1 MNAGLFDPWTLLAG
15 LVAYGVAVLLAT
27 LLVFGT
33 YRINTLLASRLEQER
48 LLLSGHRSIAISL
61 GSVMLSQAILM
72 RHAVFPAMAVLRDLF
87 LVRLSPGVVL
97 ASLAQCALFFVIVS
111 LASIASVVLAVSMFT
126 RLTGKIPEH
135 EEILKDNQAVAIFFA
150 CALLS
155 ITLIL
160 NEGMEDLSRSLI
172 PAGPTGIVRLP

>member
-1 MNAGLFDPWTLLAG
+1 MNAGLLDPWTLLAG
-15 LVAYGVAVLLAT
+15 LVAYAVAVLLAT
-27 LLVFGT
+27 TLVFLT
-33 YRINTLLASRLEQER
+33 YRINTLLTNKLEQER
-48 LLLSGHRSIAISL
+48 LLLAGHRSIAIAL
-61 GSVMLSQAILM
+61 GAVMVCQAILM
-72 RHAVFPAMAVLRDLF
+72 RHAVFPTMAVLRDLF

-97 ASLAQCALFFVIVS
+97 VSLGQCLAFFVIVG
-111 LASIASVVLAVSMFT
+111 LASIGSVGLAVSMFT

-135 EEILKDNQAVAIFFA
+135 DEIMKDNLAVAIFFA
-150 CALLS
+150 FALLS

>member
-27 LLVFGT
+27 LLVFFT
-33 YRINTLLASRLEQER
+33 YRINTLLANRLEQER

-61 GSVMLSQAILM
+61 GAVMLSQAILM
-72 RHAVFPAMAVLRDLF
+72 RHAVFPTMAVLRDLF
-87 LVRLSPGVVL
+87 LVRLSLGVVL
-97 ASLAQCALFFVIVS
+97 ASLGQCALFFVIVG
-111 LASIASVVLAVSMFT
+111 LASIGSVVLAVSMFT
-126 RLTGKIPEH
+126 KLTGKIPEH
-135 EEILKDNQAVAIFFA
+135 EEIMKDNLAVAIFFA